1 MTVTKLRATRFTTA
15 GVALESS
22 MSEVD
27 ETSNQQR
34 EEQIDAVGWVFAVI
48 VVIIT
53 ALAAIIAYNGNDTTM
68 VVSTPVSHVAAR

>member
-1 MTVTKLRATRFTTA
+1 M
-15 GVALESS
+15 ESS